1 MISPCDLPRGER
13 SERVKSGEDLQLF
26 VFEDTLQDSVWALA
40 RELHI
45 HGARIVSVCVCVQR
59 SGPRL
64 SQVPPE
70 HVQLVAAVP
79 VIVYRYY
86 PGLAIPPALSCR

>member
-13 SERVKSGEDLQLF
+13 SERVRSGEDLQLF

-45 HGARIVSVCVCVQR
+45 HGARGVCVCV
-59 SGPRL
+59 SVSMSVSVCSKDL
-64 SQVPPE
+64 D
-70 HVQLVAAVP
+70 LA
-79 VIVYRYY
+79 YRKYHQNTY
-86 PGLAIPPALSCR
+86 SS